1 MDWDA
6 EGLLDDLPDEAAREA
21 RRALL
26 DELYEQGVSAE
37 ELAEAVRGQRL
48 ALVPI
53 ERALGGECRHTA
65 REVAAEVGLELDA
78 LQAMWRALGLAVPD
92 PDERVLGDGDVEAA
106 RIHRRV
112 LDAGFEPED
121 LQETSR
127 VLGRGMARYVD
138 ALRTTIAE
146 AILTPGADEHELG
159 RRFAS
164 VAEELV
170 PLNAPWMEHV
180 FSLHLRQMLRNE
192 AITLQERTAG
202 RGRRASRRSPS
213 PTWSASPS
221 WGRPSTSTSSRVSRR
236 GSRAWPGRSSSRP
249 CAWSR

>member
-1 MDWDA
+1 M
-6 EGLLDDLPDEAAREA
+6 
-21 RRALL
+21 
-26 DELYEQGVSAE
+26 
-37 ELAEAVRGQRL
+37 RGQRL

-65 REVAAEVGLELDA
+65 REVAAEAGLELEA

-112 LDAGFEPED
+112 LDAGFEPDD

-180 FSLHLRQMLRNE
+180 FSLQLRQMLRNE

-202 RGRRASRRSPS
+202 RGEDARAGDRLRRHGWSTQLGRLVDVDELGLVMWLGVAELLFAASRRVDE
-213 PTWSASPS
+213 WSEQ
-221 WGRPSTSTSSRVSRR
+221 
-236 GSRAWPGRSSSRP
+236 
-249 CAWSR
+249 